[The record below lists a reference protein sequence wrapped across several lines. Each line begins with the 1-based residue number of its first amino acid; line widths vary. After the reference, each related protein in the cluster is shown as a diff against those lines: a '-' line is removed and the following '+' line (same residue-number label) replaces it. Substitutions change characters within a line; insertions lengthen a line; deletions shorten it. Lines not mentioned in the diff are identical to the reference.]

1 MDRASAL
8 ARLTTLSAGLAPTAA
23 TTAAELQIARE
34 ALARS
39 LLQHA
44 QDPSEAVMG
53 LPVSPTPSASPAEL
67 AEFGSLLDEAETAA
81 GGPVPLVV
89 RRSLPAT
96 ILGNPALVPAST
108 AGMLPQSVG
117 PFVDQLGAFHWFEL
131 FSPVQQTAITRLPAT
146 APFLLL
152 PLALPAGPVPTTL
165 PVGAGSLWIA
175 AQLLAPAAPV
185 GGYVGIRIS
194 GGTVTFSA
202 AATVAAGGL
211 QIAGTTT
218 LTLKVQPDSP
228 AGPVGGG
235 APGADGGAVIA
246 AMPAE
251 VTFVFTQASA
261 SVTAAGNASLT
272 AYGNVVALHWQSAAP
287 VYEAAIAQILIPF
300 QPQAASFA
308 AGSVLS
314 TLFRPAGTAT
324 IASGAWAL
332 PVTVAAPAQLG
343 TAATAGLL
351 ALVLG
356 PGLRVDWSGLAG
368 GPAGLQSVFLL
379 GAGGMLALLAA
390 IRSTNRLG
398 AEIDL
403 WRNTPASTTARSAID
418 LIFPKGALI
427 YYTSVASFAGSNHVE
442 IVGCGAAITAH
453 IDRPLAADGGR
464 LGPTLPGTLALYET
478 TTLKG
483 ALIVGQAPQAPA
495 PPRPIA
501 LALHNALLVT
511 TPPTLLLAAGSFTAT
526 PAELDSGGLLLSFE
540 IETLL
545 PILPDPYAANFLP
558 GRREPNAPAAPSSA
572 VLATILWSP
581 TAATQLSFSDAALA
595 PQNWRIMPLPA
606 TPAPPATNPAEAQD
620 QERRIELARLFQDSL
635 GSANPTLFLLDVS
648 SNADQLGVGMAIIA
662 GAAGL
667 APTGQTPAL
676 SGLDLVAPCLD
687 LRVFTAPAVQ
697 WEPVVTI
704 QNPNVLP
711 APFPS
716 PAGFLDDGG
725 PTLLGAA
732 DVTLVPIA
740 PAPLLDQVVS
750 AYDGGAAGAALFTL
764 PFGMIAVARLPQRP
778 AHPSPL
784 FRRPGL
790 AEVQPA
796 FAPQNMTGGRQVSL
810 TAPASLVQIGGQS
823 PSLPGAAVQLR
834 SLVDQ
839 GGNPV
844 IDQNG
849 DQLSVLGPAVDVPFN
864 DEFRPGSQ
872 TALVPVTRIDLSGY
886 GASSFSAWTD
896 PASNAPTVVQVRFNM
911 MVGRASHEVVQVKSI
926 LASGVGFAVVVR
938 TVTIDRQDGSEIYR
952 YDSGWVAATPA
963 TWTLVPGL
971 TVHPGAVLGA
981 QNIREIRD
989 TSQTFKNAGVEL
1001 TAVYFDADIQIEG
1014 VISGA
1019 SGGLVPSTGQLG
1031 FVLTAPPNTAL
1042 QASDLTVLIASQG
1055 ALGGPVDCVIAI
1067 AGTAQTMRL
1076 SRVEVANAPHSGA
1089 VVPQEFAAAARGSL
1103 VLPAQGSWSVL
1114 ARTDTASEPTPID
1127 ADRGVPLIRQGPAG
1141 GPPGNTPWRLAE
1153 PADLWVPDTPSMDYC
1168 LLHATD
1174 STRVLFPRPKLE
1186 SGTAAFTSTQTP
1198 LLADGFALMEAT
1210 GVCPRQDACLAF
1222 PNANYSLQ
1230 ISGAGAFT
1238 LAGVPDPFP
1247 PNLGGRTLA
1256 SGTSATIGFEYADEA
1271 GSPCQAS
1278 VAIQPNAW
1286 SIGLKGVNVRLD
1298 MTPFHGLMRTVGDV
1312 LADSASGATL
1322 ANPKLVLGSVLTP
1335 LQDILTFLEMLGLP
1349 NPFALAFSNSGWTES
1364 KKYKLKA
1371 GLQLNLPMK
1380 KSEGAPFDI
1389 PTDTPFGTF
1398 EIGLKLGFGNAASSE
1413 GVLLTASSQW
1423 LAYLSFKGV
1432 LQAPVFPA
1440 VKVGGLVVFKMEA
1453 DFPSGSIAEQE
1464 KLTFQL
1470 GVVVT
1475 AGGDLIPGVV
1485 QLKAQVAF
1493 AVTLVIVTTLPSSI
1507 GIGVGLILYASG
1519 QVLSGLVGI
1528 SFTAEADGL
1537 YITSPKE
1544 IQATFDIQVDVSIC
1558 WFLDVTFEAQTQ
1570 YTKTLS

>member
-1 MDRASAL
+1 MDRPSAL
-8 ARLTTLSAGLAPTAA
+8 ARLATLSAGLAPTAA
-23 TTAAELQIARE
+23 TTAAQLQIARE

-39 LLQHA
+39 LLQHT
-44 QDPSEAVMG
+44 QDPAEAVTG
-53 LPVSPTPSASPAEL
+53 LPLAPMRAPSPAEL
-67 AEFGSLLDEAETAA
+67 AEFARLLDEAEAA
-81 GGPVPLVV
+81 AAAEPVPLVV
-89 RRSLPAT
+89 RRSLPAAV
-96 ILGNPALVPAST
+96 LGNPHLVSAAV
-108 AGMLPQSVG
+108 AGMLPQVIG
-117 PFVDQLGAFHWFEL
+117 PFVDQLGALHWFDL
-131 FSPVQQTAITRLPAT
+131 FSSVQQTAITRTPDAT
-146 APFLLL
+146 PFLLL

-165 PVGAGSLWIA
+165 PVGAGSLWIG
-175 AQLLAPAAPV
+175 AQWLAPAAPA
-185 GGYVGIRIS
+185 GSYVGIRIS
-194 GGTVTFSA
+194 GGTLTFSQA
-202 AATVAAGGL
+202 ASVDAGGL
-211 QIAGTTT
+211 QIAGATT
-218 LTLKVQPDSP
+218 LTLTVQPDSP

-235 APGADGGAVIA
+235 APGADGGAVVA

-251 VTFVFTQASA
+251 VTFVFTEPGAKI
-261 SVTAAGNASLT
+261 TAAGNASLT
-272 AYGNVVALHWQSAAP
+272 AYGSAVALHWQPAAP
-287 VYEAAIAQILIPF
+287 AYEAALAQILIPF
-300 QPQAASFA
+300 QPQSAGFA

-314 TLFRPAGTAT
+314 TLFRPAGTAP
-324 IASGAWAL
+324 IEGGAWAL

-343 TAATAGLL
+343 AAATAGLL

-379 GAGGMLALLAA
+379 GAGGMLALLAT

-398 AEIDL
+398 AEIGL
-403 WRNTPASTTARSAID
+403 WRNTPASTIARSALD
-418 LIFPKGALI
+418 LTFPKGALL
-427 YYTSVASFAGSNHVE
+427 YYTSIASFAGSNHVE
-442 IVGCGAAITAH
+442 IVAGGAAITAH

-478 TTLKG
+478 TTLKE

-495 PPRPIA
+495 PPPIA

-511 TPPTLLLAAGSFTAT
+511 SPPTRLLAAGSFTAT
-526 PAELDSGGLLLSFE
+526 PAELDSGGLLLSFGL
-540 IETLL
+540 ETLL

-558 GRREPNAPAAPSSA
+558 GRREKAAAPSSA
-572 VLATILWSP
+572 VLATVLWSP
-581 TAATQLSFSDAALA
+581 TTETRLRFSDAALA
-595 PQNWRIMPLPA
+595 PQSLQVTPLPA
-606 TPAPPATNPAEAQD
+606 TPAPED
-620 QERRIELARLFQDSL
+620 QRNELVRLFDDSL

-648 SNADQLGVGMAIIA
+648 SNADQLGVGMAIAA
-662 GAAGL
+662 GALAP
-667 APTGQTPAL
+667 APTGQAL
-676 SGLDLVAPCLD
+676 SISALDLVAPCLD

-711 APFPS
+711 FPFPS

-725 PTLLGAA
+725 PTLLGAV
-732 DVTLVPIA
+732 DVTLVPVA
-740 PAPLLDQVVS
+740 PTPLLDQVIS

-764 PFGMIAVARLPQRP
+764 PFGMVAVASLPQRP

-810 TAPASLVQIGGQS
+810 TAPESILQIGGRS

-834 SLVDQ
+834 NLVDQ

-844 IDQNG
+844 KDQNG
-849 DQLSVLGPAVDVPFN
+849 NPLSVLGPEVDQPFN
-864 DEFRPGSQ
+864 LEFGPGAN

-896 PASNAPTVVQVRFNM
+896 PSANADAVVQVRFNM

-926 LASGVGFAVVVR
+926 LASGAGFAVLVR
-938 TVTIDRQDGSEIYR
+938 TVTIDRQDNSEIFR

-971 TVHPGAVLGA
+971 TVHPGAVRGA
-981 QNIREIRD
+981 RNIREIRD
-989 TSQTFKNAGVEL
+989 TSQIFKNGTVEL
-1001 TAVYFDADIQIEG
+1001 TAVYFDADVEIDG
-1014 VISGA
+1014 VLSGG
-1019 SGGLVPSTGQLG
+1019 SGGLVPSPGQLG
-1031 FVLTAPPNTAL
+1031 FVLTAPPLTPL
-1042 QASDLTVLIASQG
+1042 QASDLAALIASQG
-1055 ALGGPVDCVIAI
+1055 PLGGPVDCVIAV

-1076 SRVEVANAPHSGA
+1076 SRIELANAPHAGA
-1089 VVPQEFAAAARGSL
+1089 LVPQEFAAAARGSL

-1141 GPPGNTPWRLAE
+1141 GPPGNAPWRLAE
-1153 PADLWVPDTPSMDYC
+1153 PADLWVPDAPAMDYC

-1174 STRVLFPRPKLE
+1174 STRVLFPRPKVE
-1186 SGTAAFTSTQTP
+1186 SGTTAFTSTQTP

-1222 PNANYSLQ
+1222 PDASYALQ
-1230 ISGAGAFT
+1230 IGGAGAFT
-1238 LAGVPDPFP
+1238 LTGVPDPFAP
-1247 PNLGGRTLA
+1247 SLGGRTLA
-1256 SGTSATIGFEYADEA
+1256 SGTAAAIGFEYADET
-1271 GSPCQAS
+1271 GSPAQVS

-1286 SIGLKGVNVRLD
+1286 SIGLKGINVRLD

-1322 ANPKLVLGSVLTP
+1322 ASPKLVLGSVLAP
-1335 LQDILTFLEMLGLP
+1335 LQDILTFLEALGLP
-1349 NPFALAFSNSGWTES
+1349 DPFALAFSNSGWTES

-1398 EIGLKLGFGNAASSE
+1398 EIGLKLGFGNAASSQ
-1413 GVLLTASSQW
+1413 GALFTASSQW

-1470 GVVVT
+1470 GIVVT

-1493 AVTLVIVTTLPSSI
+1493 AVTLVIVTTPPSSV
-1507 GIGVGLILYASG
+1507 GIGVGLILQASG
-1519 QVLSGLVGI
+1519 QILSGLVGI
-1528 SFTAEADGL
+1528 TFTAEADGL